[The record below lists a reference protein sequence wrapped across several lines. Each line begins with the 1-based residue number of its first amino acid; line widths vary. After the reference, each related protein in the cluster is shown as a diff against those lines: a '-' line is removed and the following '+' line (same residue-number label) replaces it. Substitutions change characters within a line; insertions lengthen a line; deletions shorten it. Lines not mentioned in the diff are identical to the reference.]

1 MTLAAVG
8 ATLFPFLGGLAGS
21 VITKKNIKPWY
32 EKIKRPSWRPPNWA
46 FGPVWTCLVS
56 VGDKDTSK
64 REGGWDI

>member
-1 MTLAAVG
+1 MSLAAVG

-21 VITKKNIKPWY
+21 AITRKNIKPWY

-56 VGDKDTSK
+56 V
-64 REGGWDI
+64 REAFKKKFKM